1 MRGVLSIAAVLVTGL
16 WSGAA
21 FAQAVAPVR
30 AIRAQNIIVQTD
42 LTMLEDSVPGAITS
56 MSDVL
61 GREAK
66 VTLYAGRPIRFDQ
79 IGAPA
84 LIDRNQI
91 VPMKFGTGLLSIR
104 TEGRALD
111 RAGIGERVRV
121 MNLSSRQV
129 VVGVVTAD
137 GSIEVGQ

>member
-1 MRGVLSIAAVLVTGL
+1 
-16 WSGAA
+16 
-21 FAQAVAPVR
+21 VR

-56 MSDVL
+56 MSDVV